1 MPIQTELERKKDR
14 MLRYFKY
21 IRKWSRIL
29 ISLA

>member
-1 MPIQTELERKKDR
+1 MPIQDRAGKKKDR